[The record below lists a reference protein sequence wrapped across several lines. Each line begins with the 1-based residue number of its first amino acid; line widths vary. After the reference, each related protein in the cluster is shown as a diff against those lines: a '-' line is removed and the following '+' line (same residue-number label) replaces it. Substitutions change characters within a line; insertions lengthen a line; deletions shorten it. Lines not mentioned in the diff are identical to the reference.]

1 MVDWMSG
8 ATSDP
13 LDVVGSKLIG
23 GIMVKYLLMVGFVGC
38 VVGANWALE
47 THGFVD
53 LVGPGV
59 IMVPA
64 GVYFAGLAFGV
75 RDALHEA
82 DSRLVLPAIAA
93 GAFVSWWI
101 EPAFAVASGV
111 AFGIAELA
119 DYAVYSPLR
128 KRQWVAA
135 VVASGVVGA
144 VADSLLFL
152 HIAFDSTDGWFD
164 LTVGKVLMVVPAIPV
179 VYVVRRLRKRRVV
192 ELEEFAEFTVMVPG
206 DS

>member
-1 MVDWMSG
+1 M
-8 ATSDP
+8 
-13 LDVVGSKLIG
+13 
-23 GIMVKYLLMVGFVGC
+23 KYMLLVGFVGC

-64 GVYFAGLAFGV
+64 GVYFAGLAFGI

-82 DSRLVLPAIAA
+82 DSRLVLPAIAV

-101 EPAFAVASGV
+101 EPTFAVASGV
-111 AFGIAELA
+111 AFGLAELA

-128 KRQWVAA
+128 KRQWTAA
-135 VVASGVVGA
+135 VIASGIVGA

-152 HIAFDSTDGWFD
+152 NIAFDSTDGWFD
-164 LTVGKVLMVVPAIPV
+164 LTVGKVLMIVPAIPV
-179 VYVVRRLRKRRVV
+179 VYVVRRLRRRPVV
-192 ELEEFAEFTVMVPG
+192 EVDEVHQFTVMVPG